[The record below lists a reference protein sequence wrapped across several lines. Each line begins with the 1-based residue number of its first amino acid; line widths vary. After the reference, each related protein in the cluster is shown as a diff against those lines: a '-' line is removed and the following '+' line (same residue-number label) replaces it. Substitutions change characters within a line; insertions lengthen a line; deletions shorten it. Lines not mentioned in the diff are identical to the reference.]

1 MDKPAAKPRSRL
13 GQLWKS
19 HDVNSFL
26 SPNIRV
32 HLLVFILSVLAG
44 FLVYAISVRYAYQSL
59 YHAYRESS
67 AFDLILDSYSTVPLR
82 EKERFAKAENEKPN
96 HLVLFQSLIALG
108 METEDQIPSKLHA
121 ANDPNYLIFKALV
134 DTNDSSKPFRLA
146 GDPAGTF
153 KALSTVEIVVHLLA
167 AQRQTAATNSE
178 AFREQVAN
186 VLAALLAQ
194 QPGVA
199 SKYEK
204 LLLTNN
210 DEEQVNQLNKLQ
222 KSSGENLGVAK
233 SFVFTSGGASNPEIL
248 KFLYRNVDVDGTHS
262 KLTRTKPAS
271 EDKEWEQYLTVDR
284 FCSALLAKLDSH
296 PNVKKGRTLIAYFQG
311 YEQCAMW
318 IVFFWMLALMFIRY
332 LLRLRPW
339 DMAQELRNGLIVRL
353 NAQKSHWEIGADER
367 IEEVRLRIHTAEAR
381 QAQQANWQAI
391 AIKGGLMSRVGRV
404 VTLVKRFLY
413 WLSVR
418 LGSSNVAFLNLLKDT
433 EAELVKNGTS
443 STSDHVVKRSKRIK
457 SRDMRSRWLITW
469 AARALPA
476 IGFIGTVRGIAGALS
491 KADTIVLAQTVTDQA
506 AAITQVSGTLAIS
519 FTTTFIALIMGLIT
533 SIISDRQAVHEVEL
547 MDSIESHFDR
557 ILSP

>member
-1 MDKPAAKPRSRL
+1 MDKIAGKPRSRF
-13 GQLWKS
+13 GPLWKS
-19 HDVNSFL
+19 HDVSSFL
-26 SPNIRV
+26 SPTIRV
-32 HLLVFILSVLAG
+32 HLLLFILSVLFG
-44 FLVYAISVRYAYQSL
+44 CLVYAVTVRNAYESL
-59 YHAYRESS
+59 YNAYRQSS
-67 AFDLILDSYSTVPLR
+67 AFDLILDNYSTVPLR
-82 EKERFAKAENEKPN
+82 EEERFAKAENEKPN

-108 METEDQIPSKLHA
+108 METEDEVPSKLHG

-146 GDPAGTF
+146 SDPAGTS
-153 KALSTVEIVVHLLA
+153 KGLPTVEVVVHLLA

-178 AFREQVAN
+178 AFREQLAN

-194 QPGVA
+194 QPGVGF
-199 SKYEK
+199 KYK
-204 LLLTNN
+204 NLLLMNN
-210 DEEQVNQLNKLQ
+210 DEQQINQLSKLQ
-222 KSSGENLGVAK
+222 QSSGENLGVGK
-233 SFVFTSGGASNPEIL
+233 SFVFTSVGTSNPEIL
-248 KFLYRNVDVDGTHS
+248 KLLYRNVDLDGNHS
-262 KLTRTKPAS
+262 KLARTKPAS
-271 EDKEWEQYLTVDR
+271 EDKEWEQFLTVDR
-284 FCSALLAKLDSH
+284 FCGGLLAKLDSH

-318 IVFFWMLALMFIRY
+318 IVFFWMLSLMFIRY

-353 NAQKSHWEIGADER
+353 NTEKSHWEVGADER
-367 IEEVRLRIHTAEAR
+367 IREVRIRIHTAEAR

-391 AIKGGLMSRVGRV
+391 PVEGGLIVRVGGGVR
-404 VTLVKRFLY
+404 LVKRFLY

-418 LGSSNVAFLNLLKDT
+418 LGSSNVAFLNLLKDA
-433 EAELVKNGTS
+433 EAELVRNGTS
-443 STSDHVVKRSKRIK
+443 STSDHVVKRSKRNK

-533 SIISDRQAVHEVEL
+533 SIMSDRQAVHEVEL